1 MILLLLLAGCGGR
14 PYHYTDERQ
23 TAPGPGLITGKS
35 GGFNL
40 LGGPEKTTEKTI
52 AKEKDSSSKNSA
64 LSN

>member
-14 PYHYTDERQ
+14 QYHYTDERQ

-40 LGGPEKTTEKTI
+40 LGGPEQKTEKKI
-52 AKEKDSSSKNSA
+52 LKKK
-64 LSN
+64 